1 MVDDLVDTVR
11 RLLHEHAD
19 PALAPGQ
26 QAYMKSSMPFLGVR
40 VPDVRRLARAAAR
53 SSPPADLEAL
63 GDVVRRLWDEAT
75 HREERYAAT
84 ELTAVRLARGRL
96 EFLPLFEHMAVT
108 GAWWDHV
115 DEVAHRVGT
124 VLAVH
129 PEEVEPVVRRWIAS
143 DDLWLRRVAIIC
155 QLDRQADTDL
165 ALLTAAIDA
174 ASDSPEFFLRKAIG
188 WALRQHA
195 KVDPDWVR
203 SFVAERE
210 QVLSGLSRR
219 EALKHL

>member
-1 MVDDLVDTVR
+1 MDDLVTVIR
-11 RLLHEHAD
+11 RDLHEHAD

-26 QAYMKSSMPFLGVR
+26 QAYMKSAIPFLGVR
-40 VPDVRRLARAAAR
+40 VPEVRRLTKSATR
-53 SSPPADLEAL
+53 SHPPADIADLERSA
-63 GDVVRRLWDEAT
+63 RRLWDEAT
-75 HREERYAAT
+75 YREERYAAT
-84 ELTAVRLARGRL
+84 ALTGLRVAVGSLDVMDL
-96 EFLPLFEHMAVT
+96 LEHMAVT

-129 PEEVEPVVRRWIAS
+129 PEEVGPVVRRWIAS

-155 QLDRQADTDL
+155 QLDRKADTDL
-165 ALLTAAIDA
+165 ALLTKAIDA
-174 ASDSPEFFLRKAIG
+174 ASDSPELFLRKAIG
-188 WALRQHA
+188 WALRQHS
-195 KVDPDWVR
+195 KVDPEWVR
-203 SFVAERE
+203 DFVAERE

>member
-1 MVDDLVDTVR
+1 MDDLVTVVR
-11 RLLHEHAD
+11 RELHEHAD

-26 QAYMKSSMPFLGVR
+26 QAYMKSAMPFLGVR
-40 VPDVRRLARAAAR
+40 VPEVRRLTKSAAR
-53 SSPPADLEAL
+53 SIPPADVGDLERSA
-63 GDVVRRLWDEAT
+63 RRLWDEAT
-75 HREERYAAT
+75 FREERYAAT
-84 ELTAVRLARGRL
+84 ALTGLRLAVGSL
-96 EFLPLFEHMAVT
+96 DVMDLLEHMAVT

-129 PEEVEPVVRRWIAS
+129 PDEVEPVVRRWIAS
-143 DDLWLRRVAIIC
+143 DDLWLRRLSIIC
-155 QLDRQADTDL
+155 QLDRKADTDL
-165 ALLTAAIDA
+165 VLLTAAIDA

-188 WALRQHA
+188 WALRQHS
-195 KVDPDWVR
+195 KIDPDWVR
-203 SFVAERE
+203 DFVAERE